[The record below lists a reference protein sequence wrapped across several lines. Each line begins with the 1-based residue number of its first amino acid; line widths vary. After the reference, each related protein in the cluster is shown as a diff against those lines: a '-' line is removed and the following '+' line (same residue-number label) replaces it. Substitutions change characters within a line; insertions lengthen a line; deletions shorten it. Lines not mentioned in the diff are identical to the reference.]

1 MRVERGINEAYLE
14 ETEFHA
20 KRCRYRGEGGCC
32 DPSQHEYVKQ
42 DERMWEKWRK
52 AGCKGKKPVRQPE
65 TVECE
70 KCEYADLSVGSFQGH
85 ANARVICR
93 HREGTIPVPI
103 KGRKKVY
110 LDNVSPQQLE
120 TLIEEFDPDLEA
132 FAISGSPN
140 IADFTFL
147 ERFPKLKRVYIWW
160 NNKAESLWDFAK
172 TPDIEY
178 LYLNWMKTTMDISS
192 LANAK
197 KLRYFNMCN
206 VKSLKPL
213 EGLPAIE
220 CLYVWGVEDEDIR
233 PLITLPALKYLFCH
247 PTAFNIEAYAMFEAR
262 RPDVDTDFW
271 EGLDGGVTITK
282 VAPGEPETQRYV
294 SFVGKRQRGMVDCGD
309 VQRIE
314 KQMAKFRALK
324 EKYAV
329 EDFIPQP
336 KKIRVESYKNI
347 LTFKYGGGGILFPYD
362 DIGELRL

>member
-1 MRVERGINEAYLE
+1 MRVEYEVNYAYMD
-14 ETEFHA
+14 ETEFHGN
-20 KRCRYRGEGGCC
+20 RCRHKGGCC
-32 DPSQHEYVKQ
+32 NPEQKKYV
-42 DERMWEKWRK
+42 DECNRLWEKWRK
-52 AGCKGKKPVRQPE
+52 AGCKGKKPVMPPE

-120 TLIEEFDPDLEA
+120 TLIEDFDPELEA

-140 IADFTFL
+140 ITDFKFL

-160 NNKAESLWDFAK
+160 NNKADGLWDFAK
-172 TPDIEY
+172 TPEVEY
-178 LYLNWMKTTMDISS
+178 LYLNMITATIDIST

-197 KLRYFNMCN
+197 KLRYFNMCG

-213 EGLPAIE
+213 EGLPALE
-220 CLYVWGVEDEDIR
+220 CLYVSYVEDEDIR
-233 PLITLPALKYLFCH
+233 PLINLPALKYLFCH
-247 PTAFNIEAYAMFEAR
+247 PCAFNIDAYAMFEAR
-262 RPDVDTDFW
+262 RPDVDTDFY

-282 VAPGEPETQRYV
+282 VAPGEPEVQGYV
-294 SFVGKRQRGMVDCGD
+294 SFVGKRQRGMISCGD
-309 VQRIE
+309 TQKIE
-314 KQMAKFRALK
+314 RQKAKFRALK

-336 KKIRVESYKNI
+336 KKKN
-347 LTFKYGGGGILFPYD
+347 
-362 DIGELRL
+362 